1 MGREFGCTFPV
12 AGPYRSNLMLGCD
25 QSGCRSAVSAAL
37 CALEPRLHG
46 QELRCLAGAGRG
58 KIIERDRALMAA
70 ERG

>member
-1 MGREFGCTFPV
+1 MRPV
-12 AGPYRSNLMLGCD
+12 RLQIRL
-25 QSGCRSAVSAAL
+25 SAAAL